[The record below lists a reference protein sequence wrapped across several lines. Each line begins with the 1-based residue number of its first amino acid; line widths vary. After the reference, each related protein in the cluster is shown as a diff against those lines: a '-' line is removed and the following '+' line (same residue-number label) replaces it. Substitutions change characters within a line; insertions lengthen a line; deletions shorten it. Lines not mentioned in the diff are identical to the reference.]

1 MLGALCT
8 ACTTWP
14 TDAAPPA
21 GKEAASQQHGTQ
33 LICQQTI
40 RVGTART
47 RDLVSRGA
55 CSADD
60 EITRLRS
67 PAVLSDSSNPGP
79 LRQFIHP
86 SDAPVPSETSILAAI
101 AASMP
106 ARISSN
112 PSSEDSR
119 CDSFRLRITEVSI
132 PAALEKSYTTKRGTT
147 LTVPLKAA
155 RSFCLTECA
164 AAKNKKPL
172 RGKMT
177 AAAPV
182 QL

>member
-1 MLGALCT
+1 MSRCVSSHNPGVLGADVLGVFDVLGAFSDSTRTPSSQYSSASSSVGNTSVLTCCT
-8 ACTTWP
+8 P
-14 TDAAPPA
+14 
-21 GKEAASQQHGTQ
+21 
-33 LICQQTI
+33 
-40 RVGTART
+40 
-47 RDLVSRGA
+47 
-55 CSADD
+55 DD